1 MYAFNL
7 QLQMHKYYFDILI
20 YYLTNKK
27 KVECEIKTTS
37 RWQQVTVNKWVIA
50 IEPNHLNRW
59 NETRSETQNSA
70 VAVFGIIFVL
80 EIEQKQP
87 IWCLKCYSLN

>member
-50 IEPNHLNRW
+50 IEPNHLNVGTKHAQRHK
-59 NETRSETQNSA
+59 T
-70 VAVFGIIFVL
+70 VL
-80 EIEQKQP
+80 
-87 IWCLKCYSLN
+87 WLCLELFLFLK